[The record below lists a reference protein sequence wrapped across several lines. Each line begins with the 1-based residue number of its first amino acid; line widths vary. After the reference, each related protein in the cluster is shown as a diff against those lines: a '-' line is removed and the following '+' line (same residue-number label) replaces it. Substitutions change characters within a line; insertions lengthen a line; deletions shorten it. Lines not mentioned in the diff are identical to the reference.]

1 MGLDLEVN
9 DPNTM
14 TRGMRGVRDEFA
26 PSGSSRRTISVCERA
41 GMNRVQSHER
51 HRSPAG

>member
-1 MGLDLEVN
+1 LGLDLEVN

-14 TRGMRGVRDEFA
+14 TRGMRGVRDEFE
-26 PSGSSRRTISVCERA
+26 PSGSSRRTIFVYERG
-41 GMNRVQSHER
+41 GMNRVQSHEW